1 MRWKIIIVNSAI
13 WIVLGGLA
21 AMLLT
26 VRLEGVLSNPAQ
38 RKSEAER
45 AVRSASMQLELEGLR
60 LERWLAARATEED
73 VSGVFAGG
81 TLEAR
86 AENASVQAKRLRDAA
101 AQSAETSGVSIPIVL
116 FLDPRGVVVGRNDSS
131 QMRGEDLARAYPG
144 IASALSSGQTSS
156 QVWLN
161 RQRSE
166 QLLVSCAPIRGEAGE
181 VLGALVAGAP
191 LNDERLGSLS
201 QATSGLALAVAVTRD
216 GAALELIAA
225 AEGGVESS
233 PFAGASERGLPGQA
247 ALALSAGRAFFED
260 GSAVYAAEPLSGYDA
275 GGGRVAGCR
284 LAVARTERS
293 GAALATLG
301 CGRPRHPARGGRCS
315 GAEQLP
321 GGAHRSARGRLAVDH
336 ERPKRPPLRH
346 RAPRPRWARVPDQL
360 APQHLDGSARDRRGR
375 PNVPAT
381 WCPLPGSGGAL
392 TGFRA

>member
-86 AENASVQAKRLRDAA
+86 AANASVQAKRLRDAA

-275 GGGRVAGCR
+275 GGVVL
-284 LAVARTERS
+284 LAAASQSLVPSVPGLLWPLLGVVVLGILLGGA
-293 GAALATLG
+293 GAAVLSNYLAEPIAQLEEGLLSIMNGRKDLRFDIEHPDLG
-301 CGRPRHPARGGRCS
+301 GLVFRINSLLNTWMGVPETDADGRTSQPPGARYRE
-315 GAEQLP
+315 AEEP
-321 GGAHRSARGRLAVDH
+321 
-336 ERPKRPPLRH
+336 
-346 RAPRPRWARVPDQL
+346 
-360 APQHLDGSARDRRGR
+360 
-375 PNVPAT
+375 
-381 WCPLPGSGGAL
+381 
-392 TGFRA
+392 

>member
-81 TLEAR
+81 TLEPR

-275 GGGRVAGCR
+275 GGVVL
-284 LAVARTERS
+284 LAAASQSLVPSVPGLLWPLLGVVVLGILLGGA
-293 GAALATLG
+293 GAAVLSNYLAEPIAQLEEGLLSIMNGRKDLRFDIEHPDLG
-301 CGRPRHPARGGRCS
+301 GLVFRINSLLNTWMGVPETDADGRTSQPPGARYRE
-315 GAEQLP
+315 AEEP
-321 GGAHRSARGRLAVDH
+321 
-336 ERPKRPPLRH
+336 
-346 RAPRPRWARVPDQL
+346 
-360 APQHLDGSARDRRGR
+360 
-375 PNVPAT
+375 
-381 WCPLPGSGGAL
+381 
-392 TGFRA
+392 

>member
-275 GGGRVAGCR
+275 GGVVL
-284 LAVARTERS
+284 LAAASQSLVPSVPGLLWPLLGVVVLGILLGGA
-293 GAALATLG
+293 GAAVLSNYLAEPIAQLEEGLLSIMNGRKDLRFDIEHPDLG
-301 CGRPRHPARGGRCS
+301 GLVFRINSLLNTWMGVPETDADGRTSQPPGARYRE
-315 GAEQLP
+315 AEEP
-321 GGAHRSARGRLAVDH
+321 
-336 ERPKRPPLRH
+336 
-346 RAPRPRWARVPDQL
+346 
-360 APQHLDGSARDRRGR
+360 
-375 PNVPAT
+375 
-381 WCPLPGSGGAL
+381 
-392 TGFRA
+392 